1 MQLEKYVAE
10 FIGTAIFL
18 TIILKSKGDTYVIV
32 LGLLAAI
39 LFMGSISGGHF
50 NPAVSIMQYVNKEMV
65 SSDLFG
71 YIIGQ
76 ILGGLIA
83 IKIASLH

>member
-18 TIILKSKGDTYVIV
+18 TVILKSKGDKYVIV

-39 LFMGSISGGHF
+39 LFMGSVSGGHF
-50 NPAVSIMQYVNKEMV
+50 NPAVSVMQFAQKQMV
-65 SSDLFG
+65 PADLIG
-71 YIIGQ
+71 YIVGQ
-76 ILGGLIA
+76 ILGGLVA
-83 IKIASLH
+83 IKIAAV